1 MTDSQTLGFI
11 GTGVMGEPMCRNLA
25 QKSGRRVLAW
35 DLSPA
40 PLERLRAAGVA
51 PADSPA
57 SLAAQA
63 SILFLCLPGGAQL
76 KSLCEESLLAAA
88 RPGLTVVDLGTSG
101 VGLTRELA
109 QRFAARGAAYA
120 DAPIARTR
128 EAAQKGTLSVTVGAS
143 PGTFARLLP
152 LLRCVGSDITHC
164 GAVGNGQVVKILNNM
179 VLFQTVHA
187 LAEALALGR
196 RAGMDPALLFEA
208 LSKGSADSFAL
219 RNHGMKALL
228 PGAYP
233 ERAFSVDYAA
243 KDNGYALELGRE
255 TGVRLRGAQL
265 LAETL
270 AEARA
275 AGLGPAYWPAIAPD
289 STRSFSP
296 LKNPTGY
303 VYPWPTVV
311 PLTDAETGIEPID
324 GKIQP
329 WDGVRGPQLVEVAGK
344 RLVEYADIDRVDYAA
359 MPETMTIAHLAK
371 VDLAETKARVLAMA
385 SVYWTLGIRDASYR
399 ARFPKA
405 AASSTFF
412 VTRPGPGAGSLD
424 LADGA

>member
-25 QKSGRRVLAW
+25 QKSGSRVLAW

-51 PADSPA
+51 PTDSPA
-57 SLAAQA
+57 SLAAQV

-76 KSLCEESLLAAA
+76 KSLCEDSLLAVA
-88 RPGLTVVDLGTSG
+88 RPGLTIVDLGTSG
-101 VGLTRELA
+101 VGLTRDLA
-109 QRFAARGAAYA
+109 RRFAARGTDYA

-128 EAAQKGTLSVTVGAS
+128 EAAQNGTLSVAVGAA
-143 PGTFARLLP
+143 PAVFERLLP
-152 LLRCVGSDITHC
+152 LLRCIGSDITHC

-179 VLFQTVHA
+179 VLFQTVRA

-196 RAGMDPALLFEA
+196 HAGMDPALLLEA

-270 AEARA
+270 EEARA
-275 AGLGPAYWPAIAPD
+275 AGLGAAYWPAIA
-289 STRSFSP
+289 
-296 LKNPTGY
+296 K
-303 VYPWPTVV
+303 VV
-311 PLTDAETGIEPID
+311 
-324 GKIQP
+324 
-329 WDGVRGPQLVEVAGK
+329 
-344 RLVEYADIDRVDYAA
+344 DRD
-359 MPETMTIAHLAK
+359 
-371 VDLAETKARVLAMA
+371 
-385 SVYWTLGIRDASYR
+385 
-399 ARFPKA
+399 
-405 AASSTFF
+405 
-412 VTRPGPGAGSLD
+412 VT
-424 LADGA
+424 